1 MISFTKKTAG
11 VLARTFQ
18 GRRPKSKKS
27 SPAIKTPRPYYVSAC
42 FEVTETLTG
51 KQDFRIGFF
60 AENETKYFRNFVN
73 MKISIPGFSDKETE
87 ISLPGISE
95 EEKEQIRKAY
105 RRLLKACDFA
115 SRSELKQIKEG
126 FRYALEAHGNTRRK
140 SGELY
145 IFHPFEVAMIVL
157 EEMSL
162 KDSVAV
168 IAALLH
174 DSVEDTFVTVKDI
187 EERFGKEV
195 ANIVDG
201 LTKLSGVF
209 ELGTSQ
215 QLENFR
221 RLLLTISDDIRVV
234 LIKIADRL
242 HNMRTLGS
250 MKRDKLLKIA
260 SETRNLYAPLAHR
273 LGLYNIKQEL
283 DDLAMQYLEPEI
295 YNEIKSKLEQER
307 ASYEKYIQEFTK
319 PIEKELKRAGIKFQI
334 VTRLKSISSIWR
346 KMKERN
352 IPLEEVYDIFAVRII
367 LLNKFKNRPHEV
379 ETCWK
384 VYSII
389 TSIYP
394 AHPERLRDWISRP
407 KSTGYEA
414 LHVTVMGNEGRW
426 VEIQIRTKRMHEA
439 AEKGP
444 VAHWKYKEGKY
455 TIDEELENW
464 INVIREALED
474 KSLTPYEIWERIR
487 KEINVDN
494 IYVFTPRGKLIILPK
509 GSTVLDFAYKIHTEI
524 GNKALA
530 AKVNF
535 VPKPLS
541 TELKSGDQVEVI
553 TSSNNNIGVKPEW
566 LEYVKTSRARRKIK
580 EALREQKKRFIE
592 KGREI
597 FQRIVESIRKRE
609 NIHLSEKHPFIRELL
624 AKMGLSD
631 IEDLYLQLGNR
642 SIDRKFIKRFFEEK
656 QQVLESIKK
665 ERHLNPA
672 LSVDE
677 LLEKRYGIKSDELV
691 VGDEDIQYVFG
702 ACCKPVF
709 GDPIVAIH
717 EPYKGISIHRPDCP
731 EAQKLMTSFGYHM
744 IKVRW
749 NQNAAIEFLAE
760 IKITGQDRVGMLRD
774 IVQKITD
781 EKKINIRSFT
791 IDVHDDIF
799 EGYVKVF
806 IKNLEQLNQLMQS
819 LKKIP
824 GVYNVERVAKKE
836 E

>member
-1 MISFTKKTAG
+1 
-11 VLARTFQ
+11 
-18 GRRPKSKKS
+18 
-27 SPAIKTPRPYYVSAC
+27 
-42 FEVTETLTG
+42 
-51 KQDFRIGFF
+51 
-60 AENETKYFRNFVN
+60 
-73 MKISIPGFSDKETE
+73 MKLNIPGFSDKEEE

-95 EEKEQIRKAY
+95 QEKEEIRKAY
-105 RRLLKACDFA
+105 KRLLKACDFA
-115 SRSELKQIKEG
+115 SRSEYKKIKEA
-126 FRYALEAHGNTRRK
+126 FRYALECHGNTRRK

-145 IFHPFEVAMIVL
+145 IFHPFEVAMIVIQ
-157 EEMSL
+157 EMAL

-168 IAALLH
+168 ISALLH
-174 DSVEDTFVTVKDI
+174 DSVEDTFVTVKDL
-187 EERFGKEV
+187 EERFGSEV

-201 LTKLSGVF
+201 LTKLSGFF
-209 ELGTSQ
+209 ELGTSR

-295 YNEIKSKLEQER
+295 YNEIKQKLEAKR
-307 ASYEKYIQEFTK
+307 SSYEKYIEEFTK
-319 PIEKELKRAGIKFQI
+319 PIEKELKKAGIKFKI
-334 VTRLKSISSIWR
+334 LTRLKSISSIWR

-352 IPLEEVYDIFAVRII
+352 IPLEEVYDIFAIRIL
-367 LLNKFKNRPHEV
+367 LLNKFKNRRQEV

-426 VEIQIRTKRMHEA
+426 VEIQIRTQRMHEA

-455 TIDEELENW
+455 TIDNELENW
-464 INVIREALED
+464 INVIRDALED
-474 KSLTPYEIWERIR
+474 KTLTPHEIWERIR

-494 IYVFTPRGKLIILPK
+494 IYVFTPKGKLIILPK
-509 GSTVLDFAYKIHTEI
+509 GATVLDFAYKIHTEI
-524 GNKALA
+524 GNGALA

-535 VPKPLS
+535 VPQPLN

-553 TSSNNNIGVKPEW
+553 TSSNNNTGVKPEW
-566 LEYVKTSRARRKIK
+566 LNYVKTSRARRKIK
-580 EALREQKKRFIE
+580 EALREQRKRFIR
-592 KGREI
+592 KGKEI
-597 FQRIVESIRKRE
+597 FQRIVR
-609 NIHLSEKHPFIRELL
+609 NIHEREKILLSEKHPFIRELL
-624 AKMGLSD
+624 ARMGISD
-631 IEDLYLQLGNR
+631 IEDFYLQLGNR
-642 SIDRKFIKRFFEEK
+642 SIDRKFIKQFFEEK
-656 QQVLESIKK
+656 QKVLESVKK
-665 ERHLNPA
+665 EITLNPA

-677 LLEKRYGIKSDELV
+677 LLEKHYGVNGDELI
-691 VGDEDIQYVFG
+691 VGDNEIQYVFG

-709 GDPIVAIH
+709 GDPIVAIN

-731 EAQKLMTSFGYHM
+731 EAQKLMVSYGYNM

-760 IKITGQDRVGMLRD
+760 IKITGQDRVGMLLD
-774 IVQKITD
+774 IVRKITD

-791 IDVHDDIF
+791 IDVNGDIF
-799 EGYVKVF
+799 AGYVKVF
-806 IKNLEQLNQLMQS
+806 IKNLDQLNQLMHS

-824 GVYNVERVAKKE
+824 GVYDVERYVKKE
-836 E
+836 DA